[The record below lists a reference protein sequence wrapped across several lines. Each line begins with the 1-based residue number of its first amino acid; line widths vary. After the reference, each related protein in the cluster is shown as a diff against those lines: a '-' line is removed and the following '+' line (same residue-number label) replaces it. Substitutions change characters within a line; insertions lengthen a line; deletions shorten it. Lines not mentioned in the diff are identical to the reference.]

1 MVDTIRIFLKSG
13 GRKREKEKEVVLLH
27 TAIWAMDV
35 DCVHQ
40 RIRGRKCAGGWRS
53 TWQDRGC
60 FLLLWHLQRDS
71 SLEIYNDSKPIK
83 QSPTIALFFSFIYY
97 RPPALHLLLVFVA
110 AAALWLPLAAR
121 TLCRTGAIQQLTEL
135 NMSLPLLVAC
145 SMPILTSPAL
155 SRDEVVVEQWGQWE
169 GVFPGPAAG
178 NPFVDTTFKVA
189 FTAPSHETTVVRGF
203 YDGGGRYKVRY
214 MPPAVGKW
222 SYKTTSN
229 VAELDGEV
237 GTFEVTRAGGHIHG
251 PVVVAKK
258 NSTQACLPPRAT
270 PTAFVF
276 AGTWRVFTSVLVC
289 NVNYRPYMNPI
300 ILVVSLQKGTK
311 FAYADGAPIFVVAT
325 TVYGLFINSSTTL
338 STLKTAPFNKVR
350 TTMGSVRTIHNIN

>member
-1 MVDTIRIFLKSG
+1 
-13 GRKREKEKEVVLLH
+13 
-27 TAIWAMDV
+27 
-35 DCVHQ
+35 
-40 RIRGRKCAGGWRS
+40 
-53 TWQDRGC
+53 
-60 FLLLWHLQRDS
+60 
-71 SLEIYNDSKPIK
+71 
-83 QSPTIALFFSFIYY
+83 
-97 RPPALHLLLVFVA
+97 
-110 AAALWLPLAAR
+110 
-121 TLCRTGAIQQLTEL
+121 
-135 NMSLPLLVAC
+135 MSLPLLMAC

-289 NVNYRPYMNPI
+289 NVNYRPYINPI

-338 STLKTAPFNKVR
+338 KTLKTAPFNKVR